1 VIHSVLRKSDTI
13 VVALIVV
20 VVTSVVAGACVSC
33 LQIYDREMRKGVC
46 RVKEETKRN
55 VLCKKKAIKK
65 REAEGR
71 KIQITTDGEKQQ
83 IKDIIRVC
91 FKTIRGIEFCC
102 DKRKHCFVCFFFQI
116 TKIYAYF

>member
-1 VIHSVLRKSDTI
+1 VIHSVLRKNDTI
-13 VVALIVV
+13 VVALIVVV

-65 REAEGR
+65 R
-71 KIQITTDGEKQQ
+71 GEK
-83 IKDIIRVC
+83 DTNNNRRR
-91 FKTIRGIEFCC
+91 KT
-102 DKRKHCFVCFFFQI
+102 
-116 TKIYAYF
+116 TN